1 MKIIFESDFYKTY
14 IRNLAKGTNIN
25 NIKNEYLINFF
36 IPLPPLAEQH
46 RIVEKIEHIFAIL
59 DELEENIL

>member
-1 MKIIFESDFYKTY
+1 MNKYYKTFGKGGVQ
-14 IRNLAKGTNIN
+14 INIGKQDILNAK
-25 NIKNEYLINFF
+25 

-59 DELEENIL
+59 EELEENIL